1 MTFTNPERLY
11 LLLLVAGLAA
21 AYVVIQRR
29 RKHHAI
35 RFTNLDLLA
44 SIAPTRPGW
53 RRHVPA
59 AGMALAAAGLLIGL
73 AHPVAKVRV
82 PKDFATVMLVLDTSA
97 SMEATDV
104 DPNRLRAAVAAATS
118 FVTDLPDGIQ
128 VGLVSFDRTTR
139 VVATPTEDHEAVEL
153 ALGRLTTGPGTAA
166 GDGIVAALDAIST
179 AQAAATGKAPPI
191 TGSTTTT
198 APPAEGAAA
207 IVLLSD
213 GATTV
218 GRPVEDAAAIAAQ
231 QGVPVTTIAFGTDA
245 GMVTVQGRSI
255 NVPADP
261 ESMAAVAE
269 TTGGKFFEA
278 ASSDQLRSVY
288 EAIQQRVGYD
298 VVRRDIGMTFVGGS
312 VVLLFL
318 ALGASLVWTSRLL

>member
-1 MTFTNPERLY
+1 MSFSNPERLF
-11 LLLLVAGLAA
+11 LLLLVVGMAG
-21 AYVVIQRR
+21 AYVFIQRR
-29 RKHHAI
+29 RRHYAI

-59 AGMALAAAGLLIGL
+59 AGMALAAAGLLLGL

-104 DPNRLRAAVAAATS
+104 DPTRLKAAVAAATS
-118 FVTDLPDGIQ
+118 FVQDLPAGLQ

-139 VVATPTEDHEAVEL
+139 VVATPTEDHASVERAL
-153 ALGRLTTGPGTAA
+153 ARLATGPGTAT
-166 GDGIVAALDAIST
+166 GDGIVAALDAIATS
-179 AQAAATGKAPPI
+179 QAAATGQAAPT
-191 TGSTTTT
+191 TGSTSTT
-198 APPAEGAAA
+198 APAAKGSAA

-218 GRPVEDAAAIAAQ
+218 GRPAEQAAAEAAQ
-231 QGVPVTTIAFGTDA
+231 QGIPVNTIAFGTSA
-245 GMVTVQGRSI
+245 GTVNVQGRAV

-261 ESMAAVAE
+261 ATMASVAE

-278 ASSDQLRSVY
+278 ASSEQLRSVY

-298 VVRRDIGMTFVGGS
+298 VERRDISMAFVGGS
-312 VVLLFL
+312 VVLLFA
-318 ALGASLVWTSRLL
+318 ALGASLIWTSRLL